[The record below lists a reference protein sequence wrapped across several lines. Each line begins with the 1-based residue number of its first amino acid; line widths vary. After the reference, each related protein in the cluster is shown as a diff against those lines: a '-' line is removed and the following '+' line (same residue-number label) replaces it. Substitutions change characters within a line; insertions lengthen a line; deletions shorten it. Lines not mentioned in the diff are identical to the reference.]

1 MMRRA
6 LVCSLPAVHVVCAVL
21 GLAGCGDDLHPPE
34 ATCAPGEPLS
44 IVVFD
49 RENQWVH
56 PSTPV
61 AAQAMQDLGAARGF
75 RVMVTADPLAF
86 DDALLARTDVVMFSV
101 TSGNILEEEQRTR
114 LERFFT
120 GGGGFAGTH
129 SASSTEHDWAFYKQM
144 LVPVTF
150 KTHPSIQPGVLSIEA
165 AGDPL
170 VAGLPQP
177 WVRTDEWYTF
187 YERPEDLGL
196 KVLLAIDEAQ
206 MDPVAYPDWARVGYH
221 PLAWTH
227 ERHGGRAFYTA
238 LGHTPESYSEP
249 LFMQMLERGIEWAGA
264 ERHLARCGP

>member
-1 MMRRA
+1 MRR
-6 LVCSLPAVHVVCAVL
+6 VIVCAL
-21 GLAGCGDDLHPPE
+21 LAACGDDLPAEEVTCPSDE
-34 ATCAPGEPLS
+34 ALS
-44 IVVFD
+44 LVVFD

-61 AAQAMQDLGAARGF
+61 AAQALQELGDARGW
-75 RVMVTADPLAF
+75 RVLVTDDPLAL

-101 TSGNILEEEQRTR
+101 TSGNILEEEQRAR

-120 GGGGFAGTH
+120 GGGGFVGTH
-129 SASSTEHDWAFYKQM
+129 SASSTEHEWAFYKQV

-150 KTHPSIQPGVLSIEA
+150 KTHPAIQQGVLSIEA
-165 AGDPL
+165 PGDAL
-170 VAGLPQP
+170 VDNLPQP

-196 KVLLAIDEAQ
+196 KVLLALDEAQ
-206 MDPVAYPDWARVGYH
+206 MDPTTYPDWARVGYH

-238 LGHTPESYSEP
+238 LGHTPESYGEP
-249 LFMQMLERGIEWAGA
+249 LFMQMLERGIDWAA
-264 ERHLARCGP
+264 SDRHRARCGP

>member
-1 MMRRA
+1 MRRA
-6 LVCSLPAVHVVCAVL
+6 IVSISSSAAAVAA
-21 GLAGCGDDLHPPE
+21 LAALAACGDDVRAE
-34 ATCAPGEPLS
+34 APACSADEPLGV
-44 IVVFD
+44 VVFN

-61 AAQAMQDLGAARGF
+61 AAQALQELGAARGW
-75 RVMVTADPLAF
+75 RVDVTADPLAF

-101 TSGNILEEEQRTR
+101 TSGNVLEAEQRER
-114 LERFFT
+114 LEGFFT

-129 SASSTEHDWAFYKQM
+129 SASSTEHDWAFYKQV
-144 LVPVTF
+144 LVPATF
-150 KTHPSIQPGVLSIEA
+150 KTHPSIQEGVVSIEA
-165 AGDPL
+165 PLNPL
-170 VAGLPQP
+170 VADLPQP

-196 KVLLAIDEAQ
+196 RVLLALDEGR
-206 MDPVAYPDWARVGYH
+206 MDLTAYPDWVRVGYH

-249 LFMQMLERGIEWAGA
+249 LFMQMLARGIEWAGA